1 MDTKV
6 FYEVIVPL
14 LEVENTALICISTP
28 QDSMNFYSEMFTLK
42 TPDGKPLFNTLEVSL
57 VCAACKASENP
68 ERCPHMSDEIPP
80 WKSLAKL
87 DMVKAIYGD
96 KTELLKRESMGVIT
110 EDMQSVFREKFVN
123 ALFDRPRYTLRK
135 TPLFVFVACDPNGGG
150 DSEMGLV
157 SLVVEYNSIV
167 IVGMDTF
174 CCKGADAIHKLLTAH
189 IERLRAK
196 PELKDA
202 WFIFIPEANLGH
214 EADHMEYMLRDYR
227 KIWTIRDKSRTGV
240 VTTNTRK
247 ELYAMETVKYM
258 TQESVHFWRD
268 LVVANPAGTAN
279 EEKRCLEEFKKQLMG
294 YVTFSSCLPKTLLTQ
309 VSFFSFKRV
318 ICHPQR
324 GYSLPKIIY
333 TGKSQGAKDDL
344 VMTLLIGV
352 FWLTEFTCH
361 RVQARKYAL
370 LCPLFFPIKLLLT
383 VTSLRVVQLIF
394 NGFPYITHFFLFLSN
409 HAPIY
414 LSFLPRPDRGNYGAL
429 SRGRRAQPRP

>member
-42 TPDGKPLFNTLEVSL
+42 TPDGKALFNTLEVSL

-80 WKSLAKL
+80 WKSLQKL

-110 EDMQSVFREKFVN
+110 EDMMSVFREKFVN
-123 ALFDRPRYTLRK
+123 SLFDRPRYKLRK
-135 TPLFVFVACDPNGGG
+135 LPLFVFVACDPNGGG

-174 CCKGADAIHKLLTAH
+174 CCKGADSIHKLLTAH

-258 TQESVHFWRD
+258 TQESVHFWEH
-268 LVVANPAGTAN
+268 LVVANPAGTVN

-294 YVTFSSCLPKTLLTQ
+294 
-309 VSFFSFKRV
+309 FKRV

-370 LCPLFFPIKLLLT
+370 LCPLFSPK
-383 VTSLRVVQLIF
+383 
-394 NGFPYITHFFLFLSN
+394 
-409 HAPIY
+409 
-414 LSFLPRPDRGNYGAL
+414 NYY
-429 SRGRRAQPRP
+429 